1 MQICGP
7 KAQIISGGK
16 VHPESYRLTWKA
28 DEPFGRA
35 TGWAGRAEAHT
46 GNGAKALEL
55 LTRAER
61 LSPQDP
67 RGWFIPGK
75 LAFVHFMERR
85 YSEAAMSARR
95 ALEKNPRSIMSLW
108 LLAASFVKQGQ
119 EAEAREVIQRVITVD
134 PKLTL
139 IKLRKRTM
147 FVQEAIWQ
155 EAAAALHAAGLPA

>member
-1 MQICGP
+1 MVNAEGLSKIFRRGSLQITFGRRAASFFLLCRFAARRP
-7 KAQIISGGK
+7 KSSAEEEF
-16 VHPESYRLTWKA
+16 HPESYRLTWKA

-67 RGWFIPGK
+67 RGWFIPGR

-119 EAEAREVIQRVITVD
+119 EAEAREVI
-134 PKLTL
+134 
-139 IKLRKRTM
+139 
-147 FVQEAIWQ
+147 
-155 EAAAALHAAGLPA
+155 